1 MMSTNSMSMGDRPS
15 RRGRGA
21 AADPVID
28 AVQRED
34 LVNLNIRVPA
44 ELRKAIKMR
53 ATEDGELVQAWVIQA
68 IEAKLDGGDR

>member
-1 MMSTNSMSMGDRPS
+1 MSTNMSMGDRPS
-15 RRGRGA
+15 RRGRSA
-21 AADPVID
+21 AADPVLD

>member
-1 MMSTNSMSMGDRPS
+1 MSTNMSMGDRPS